1 MTAWKK
7 TAAVLRS
14 DTVARAVALCVDTRR
29 GVLVVGPPGAGA
41 SQCAGDIAAGLRAAG
56 VAVTVWDDVDRI
68 PPDGLTQRGAP
79 RSSPDGAVLVAS
91 ARLGAALPP
100 QVSDEVSARTTRLPL
115 RNLTRAQT
123 EALIFSAKGAP
134 PSSRL
139 VEALWAC
146 SHGNVAAVRA
156 AFDNLAARAMVRRT
170 RDRLELTVDPGTAI
184 DSVIVDPR
192 IWMGSTTSDADTM
205 TTAALARRISVTDLE
220 GIHGDAVVSDLI
232 ARGLLMAGQ
241 VDGVEMLTVQP
252 PVLATALRAGADSRR
267 RRAVYTAVLA
277 RSGRTPPDP
286 RLVLWAL
293 DRSLDDPSSH
303 GPLAVDPLADA
314 LAVDP
319 LAVDSRTVHTPAV
332 HAAAVLTAA
341 RTALDEHEYRTG
353 VDLYETARR
362 THLDMTWLQE
372 AELALI
378 AGSCMRLLDRLPEAC
393 ALLERSLDLLQ
404 VGAGPRGDDD
414 DEDDF
419 VRVLIDNVTARAD
432 LTHYCDRHPDN
443 SMPMIED
450 AHRMLPPGH
459 SAHAVLDALTVVH
472 LTYSGRYRDAARAYT
487 ELTSPAPLTSP
498 AAVPPPLP
506 AEWARRLAANHA
518 LALDSLGHPD
528 AALTVLRRVAR
539 RARTM
544 GRQTWASEEYLSALL
559 SVVLHGYGV
568 NALLAELAP
577 FVAVEQDDS
586 VRIDH
591 GMRRVADAEIC
602 LAAGDLPAALIA
614 ATDAVDT
621 LEIDGPEDFLP
632 RGISLYALAA
642 ALSGRTAIAR
652 EQLQRLRAI
661 PGYTNSPVGP
671 EIRAAEAGVL
681 FCLGEPGEACRVHQS
696 LVDDGL
702 HGAAVRAALAGV
714 LMADLDIC
722 RSVAELDVS
731 GDVLVLVRDLAAAQ
745 LAKNPRRLLDVAGRA
760 RACGLLMVAAV
771 AADRARTLA
780 TPGSQ
785 PHTLAER
792 MLATTEI
799 SGPLA
804 GLTSLGGAAGSVPP
818 GVSLTRREAQIAEL
832 VGQGLTNAEIAAE
845 LHLSKRTVE
854 GHLNR
859 IYTKTGTRL
868 RGRPPAPDSAST
880 RD

>member
-7 TAAVLRS
+7 TAAVLRA
-14 DTVARAVALCVDTRR
+14 DTVARAVALAVDTRR

-56 VAVTVWDDVDRI
+56 VAVTVWDDLD
-68 PPDGLTQRGAP
+68 
-79 RSSPDGAVLVAS
+79 RSSPDSLTQRRPPWLPDGSVLVAS

-100 QVSDEVSARTTRLPL
+100 QVSDEVSTRTTRLPL
-115 RNLTRAQT
+115 LNLTRTQT
-123 EALIFSAKGAP
+123 EALVSSAKGAP
-134 PSSRL
+134 PSARL

-156 AFDNLAARAMVRRT
+156 AFDNLAARAMIRRT
-170 RDRLELTVDPGTAI
+170 RDRLELVVDPGTAI
-184 DSVIVDPR
+184 TSVIVDPR
-192 IWMGSTTSDADTM
+192 IWMGGDPADADTM
-205 TTAALARRISVTDLE
+205 TTAALARRIGVADLE
-220 GIHGDAVVSDLI
+220 GIHGDRAVSDLI
-232 ARGLLMAGQ
+232 ARGLLVAGQ

-252 PVLATALRAGADSRR
+252 PVLATALRAGADRPR

-277 RSGRTPPDP
+277 RSGRIPPDP
-286 RLVLWAL
+286 RIVLWAL
-293 DRSLDDPSSH
+293 GRSLDESSSLDLSSH
-303 GPLAVDPLADA
+303 DP
-314 LAVDP
+314 
-319 LAVDSRTVHTPAV
+319 
-332 HAAAVLTAA
+332 AATSVPAVLTAA
-341 RTALDEHEYRTG
+341 RTALSGHDYRTG

-362 THLDMTWLQE
+362 THLDMTRLQE
-372 AELALI
+372 AELALV
-378 AGSCMRLLDRLPEAC
+378 AGSCLRLLDRLPEAS
-393 ALLERSLDLLQ
+393 ALLERSLDLLE

-414 DEDDF
+414 DDDEGEL
-419 VRVLIDNVTARAD
+419 VRVLISNVTARAD
-432 LTHYCDRHPDN
+432 LTHYRDRHPDR

-459 SAHAVLDALTVVH
+459 PAHAVLDALTVVH

-544 GRQTWASEEYLSALL
+544 GRQAWASEEYLSALL

-621 LEIDGPEDFLP
+621 IEIDGPEDFLP
-632 RGISLYALAA
+632 RAISLYALTS
-642 ALSGRTAIAR
+642 ALSGRTAVAR

-661 PGYTNSPVGP
+661 PGYANSPVGP

-681 FCLGEPGEACRVHQS
+681 FCLGEPGEACRVQQS

-702 HGAAVRAALAGV
+702 LGAAVRAALAGV
-714 LMADLDIC
+714 LVADLDIC
-722 RSVAELDVS
+722 RGVAELDVS
-731 GDVLVLVRDLAAAQ
+731 GEVLVLVRDLAAAQ
-745 LAKNPRRLLDVAGRA
+745 LAANPRRLLDVAGRA
-760 RACGLLMVAAV
+760 RACGMLLVAAV

-780 TPGSQ
+780 APGSQ
-785 PHTLAER
+785 PLTLAER
-792 MLATTEI
+792 MLATTER
-799 SGPLA
+799 GPLI
-804 GLTSLGGAAGSVPP
+804 SVVPSRGSP
-818 GVSLTRREAQIAEL
+818 VSPA
-832 VGQGLTNAEIAAE
+832 
-845 LHLSKRTVE
+845 
-854 GHLNR
+854 
-859 IYTKTGTRL
+859 
-868 RGRPPAPDSAST
+868 PPARSRPGS
-880 RD
+880 R